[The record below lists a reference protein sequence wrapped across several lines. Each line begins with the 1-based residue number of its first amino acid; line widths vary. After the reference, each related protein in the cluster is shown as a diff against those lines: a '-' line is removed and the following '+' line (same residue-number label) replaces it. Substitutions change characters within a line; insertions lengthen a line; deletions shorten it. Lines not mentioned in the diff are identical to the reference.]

1 MNKSKLI
8 AYGLVILGAL
18 SAAAVQTGV
27 GADVVNAVCGQ
38 PVTVPAP
45 ASVPPVK
52 AAPVDAGLPR
62 N

>member
-8 AYGLVILGAL
+8 AYGLVILGVI

-38 PVTVPAP
+38 PVTVPV
-45 ASVPPVK
+45 VPPVK
-52 AAPVDAGLPR
+52 VVPVDAGAQ
-62 N
+62 